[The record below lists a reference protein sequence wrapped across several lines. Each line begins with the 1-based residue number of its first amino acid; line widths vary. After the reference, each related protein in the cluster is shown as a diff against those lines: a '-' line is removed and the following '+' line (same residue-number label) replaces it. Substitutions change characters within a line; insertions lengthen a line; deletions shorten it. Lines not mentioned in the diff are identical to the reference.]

1 MENSDYVKI
10 SQKEVIAMPKDD
22 GFVSF
27 VQIEKNQTENLTAV
41 QNCDCYD
48 CDYNCEEC
56 DSK

>member
-1 MENSDYVKI
+1 
-10 SQKEVIAMPKDD
+10 MPKDD